1 MTTRKRYH
9 KMFRDFLLQRSFLRQ
24 NNFKHTRRWNHF
36 PWQQTGVIED
46 NNLRNISYYG
56 VQEQGIF
63 REGNWT
69 SFIYHR
75 ATSYDVRNQCRICR
89 GQGRSLIEPAHKRI
103 VQGDI
108 VVREA
113 KGCYFSTYHV
123 DCAMKVLENVKEM
136 IDKAMIRKNEL
147 NEALKEQDAMEHSE
161 HYKDPT
167 QYKFVMECKT

>member
-1 MTTRKRYH
+1 MTTRKGYH

-24 NNFKHTRRWNHF
+24 DNFKHTRRWNHF
-36 PWQQTGVIED
+36 PWSKIGVIED
-46 NNLRNISYYG
+46 NSLRNISYYG
-56 VQEQGIF
+56 VQQQGIF

-75 ATSYDVRNQCRICR
+75 ATQSDVHNQCRICR
-89 GQGRSLIEPAHKRI
+89 GQGRSLIEPVHKRI

-167 QYKFVMECKT
+167 QYKFVMECKI

>member
-1 MTTRKRYH
+1 MTTRKGYH

-46 NNLRNISYYG
+46 NSLRNISYWG
-56 VQEQGIF
+56 VTQQGIF

-75 ATSYDVRNQCRICR
+75 ATQSDVHNQCRICR
-89 GQGRSLIEPAHKRI
+89 GQKAFGEHKRI

-123 DCAMKVLENVKEM
+123 DCAMKVLENVREM

-147 NEALKEQDAMEHSE
+147 NEALKEQDKMEPSE
-161 HYKDPT
+161 HYKDPA
-167 QYKFVMECKT
+167 QYKFVMECKV

>member
-46 NNLRNISYYG
+46 NSLRNISYWG
-56 VQEQGIF
+56 VTQQGIF

-75 ATSYDVRNQCRICR
+75 ATQSDVHNQCRICR
-89 GQGRSLIEPAHKRI
+89 GQKAFGEHKRI

-147 NEALKEQDAMEHSE
+147 NEALKEQDKMEPSE
-161 HYKDPT
+161 HYKDPA
-167 QYKFVMECKT
+167 QYKFVMECKV

>member
-1 MTTRKRYH
+1 MTTRKGYH

-36 PWQQTGVIED
+36 PWSKIGVIED

-75 ATSYDVRNQCRICR
+75 ATQGDVRNQCRICN
-89 GQGRSLIEPAHKRI
+89 GEHKRI

-108 VVREA
+108 IVREA

-123 DCAMKVLENVKEM
+123 DCAMKILENVKEM

-147 NEALKEQDAMEHSE
+147 NEALKEQDKMEPSE
-161 HYKDPT
+161 HYKDPA
-167 QYKFVMECKT
+167 QYKFVMECKV